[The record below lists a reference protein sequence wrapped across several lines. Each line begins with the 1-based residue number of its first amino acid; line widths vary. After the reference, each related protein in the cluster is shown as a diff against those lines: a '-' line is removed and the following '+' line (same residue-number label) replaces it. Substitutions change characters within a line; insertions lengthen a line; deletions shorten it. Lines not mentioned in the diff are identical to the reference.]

1 MWAFLVGLGVFVGLV
16 LLLFVLRRLRERG
29 APRETRSSRIRN
41 GERRGSSPTPPL
53 GLSTDAR
60 RRQPPSEAPAS
71 GGGRVSEL
79 GIGVRSLLLRTVAER
94 APAGWSALV
103 LCPPAHPDRMT
114 WHVHLAPEVA
124 LDLKDGRSV
133 PVSGPAPSHEWQLA
147 GGRTV
152 GIGDGDPVPPPTD
165 ETINVR
171 ATGPYLVVEVSRE
184 GDQPAIL
191 TAQVLG
197 EAADELPRP
206 RAAASDVRA
215 VQGAL
220 REAVELAVGSK
231 MLGPAPAAGY
241 RPASWGAH
249 ERIWLTISR

>member
-16 LLLFVLRRLRERG
+16 LLLFVLRRFRERG
-29 APRETRSSRIRN
+29 APKESPVSGPDGSET
-41 GERRGSSPTPPL
+41 GGSDPTAPL
-53 GLSTDAR
+53 GQRADAR
-60 RRQPPSEAPAS
+60 GRQHPPDAGAPV
-71 GGGRVSEL
+71 GGRVSEL

-114 WHVHLAPEVA
+114 WHVHLAPVVA

-152 GIGDGDPVPPPTD
+152 GIGDGDSVPPPTD
-165 ETINVR
+165 ETVNVR
-171 ATGPYLVVEVSRE
+171 ATGPDLVVEVRRE
-184 GDQPAIL
+184 GDQPAVL

-241 RPASWGAH
+241 RPASWAAH
-249 ERIWLTISR
+249 ERVWLTISR